1 MRANFFVWGEKM
13 NQGQIKF
20 KEKNY
25 PKSPGKY
32 VISTSLWHSIYGS
45 DFAKIMNDYLG
56 GIPTTKS
63 AKENYKIDTKIL
75 SIESALQFLDN
86 VSKNEAQKEQDFI
99 TWFSQ
104 TTGEL
109 PPSSAE
115 DWRNFIRKFQVL
127 LNNGQKDLV
136 ILQNELARIKKNK
149 DAIKK
154 HGINKE
160 GKKYTAIIRSEL
172 SQWEYVGKRLESVAS
187 FLSGNNSKIGEMIVS
202 LILNKYGDNLLSFKQ
217 SGENIKVELNSAE
230 TAAAILGISQLVL
243 DQFYTTKLNK
253 FYTEESNNFSNT
265 ITQKELE
272 EIINNSTEL
281 DNNIKKLITNMK
293 ELPLLSNDIIS
304 NYQISGM
311 STEIRLNSTLSNSM
325 NIIQQLRLKTLS
337 EIKNSLDFKTT
348 ISFVEKSANAAE
360 LIVPI
365 KEAALG
371 AITAK
376 NLGKYGGKADNI
388 IGWLKIEPNINNN
401 EIKKHIISIQQ
412 RIQQLSDSM
421 NQDNT
426 EEYYNKRQQD
436 WKNTIE
442 SINKE
447 LIEINETY
455 NTLAECFIIEESTKG
470 YTNIGVDN
478 KTSFHGGSL
487 GANIESQI
495 NKISALQNHGLIT
508 TQDADWLMTAAINVG
523 EGLILHSQ
531 KNKLQDYLST
541 FAVILLFDDQ
551 RGIANE
557 VAEKIINNIPSSSNS
572 TKIIHLF
579 TLNNGVYPL
588 SYVLRLTYN
597 KLVKIFGLITELE
610 DGPAEYGAKV
620 NITGFINPDNKYGP
634 GKWNKMTLQSWSE
647 ISQEALKSVHM
658 EIDFV
663 TNFVSLLNE
672 ILQQ

>member
-1 MRANFFVWGEKM
+1 M

-32 VISTSLWHSIYGS
+32 VISTNLWHSIYGS
-45 DFAKIMNDYLG
+45 DFAKLMNDYLG
-56 GIPTTKS
+56 GIPTNKTAIK
-63 AKENYKIDTKIL
+63 NYKIDTKIL
-75 SIESALQFLDN
+75 SIEKALHFLDS

-99 TWFSQ
+99 TWFNQ

-115 DWRNFIRKFQVL
+115 DWSNFVKKFQTL
-127 LNNGQKDLV
+127 LNHGQKDLM
-136 ILQNELARIKKNK
+136 ILQNELIRTKKNK
-149 DAIKK
+149 EAIKK

-172 SQWEYVGKRLESVAS
+172 SQWEYVSKRLESVAS
-187 FLSGNNSKIGEMIVS
+187 FLSGNNNSKIGEMIIN
-202 LILNKYGDNLLSFKQ
+202 LILNKYGDSLLTFKEA
-217 SGENIKVELNSAE
+217 GESIKIELNNAE
-230 TAAAILGISQLVL
+230 VAAALLGISQLIL
-243 DQFYTTKLNK
+243 DQFYTAKLNK
-253 FYTEESNNFSNT
+253 YYIEEKENFSNT
-265 ITQKELE
+265 ITQKDLE
-272 EIINNSTEL
+272 EILNNSTEL
-281 DNNIKKLITNMK
+281 DNNIKKLIKNMK
-293 ELPLLSNDIIS
+293 ELPLLSNDIVS

-311 STEIRLNSTLSNSM
+311 STEIRLNSTLYDSA
-325 NIIQQLRLKTLS
+325 NIIQQLRKKTLS
-337 EIKNSLDFKTT
+337 EIQNSLNFKTT

-388 IGWLKIEPNINNN
+388 IGWLKIEPNINTN
-401 EIKKHIISIQQ
+401 EIKNHVTAIQQ
-412 RIQQLSDSM
+412 KIQQLSNNM
-421 NQDNT
+421 KQDNT
-426 EEYYNKRQQD
+426 EQYYDKRQQEWED
-436 WKNTIE
+436 TIE
-442 SINKE
+442 TINQE

-470 YTNIGVDN
+470 YTTIGVND

-531 KNKLQDYLST
+531 KNKLQDYLAT

-557 VAEKIINNIPSSSNS
+557 VAEKIIDNTPSSLSG
-572 TKIIHLF
+572 TKILHLF

-588 SYVLRLTYN
+588 SYVLKLTYDR
-597 KLVKIFGLITELE
+597 LVKIFGLVTELN
-610 DGPAEYGAKV
+610 DNPAEYGAKV
-620 NITGFINPDNKYGP
+620 NITGFINPNDKYGP
-634 GKWNKMTLQSWSE
+634 HKWNKMTLQSWNE

-663 TNFVSLLNE
+663 TNFISLLNE